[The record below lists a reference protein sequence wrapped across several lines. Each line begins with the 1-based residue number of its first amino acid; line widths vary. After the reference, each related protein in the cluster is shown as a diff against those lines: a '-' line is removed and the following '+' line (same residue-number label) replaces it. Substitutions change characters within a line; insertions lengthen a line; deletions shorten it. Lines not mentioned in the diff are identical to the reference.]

1 MKRATRRI
9 GARLATGR
17 AVVPEATSR
26 TPARVAAGRAV
37 VLAAACA
44 AAAVP
49 TSAAVSAPASAQA
62 PPAIDQTFDAPAP
75 DAIERGIALRKLGTT
90 KSVLMIG
97 AHPDDEN
104 TAVLAELSLGQGADV
119 AYLSLT
125 RGEGGQNGIG
135 PEQQEALGLV
145 RSEELLAA
153 RDMDRGRQ
161 YFTRAYDFGFS
172 KGAEEAFRH
181 WPREELLEDVVR
193 VVRSFRPDVI
203 VTVFTGTPSDGHGH
217 HQVAGMLAREAF
229 DAAADPALFPHLGPP
244 HAAASLY
251 RSRFRGTDDA
261 AVTLATGALDPLLGR
276 SRHQVAMA
284 GRSEHRSQDMGQAQ
298 AMGPRQVGLDLVA
311 SRAEGASG
319 GLFAGA
325 DTTLSMRAERAAGA
339 EPRLADALVRLR
351 AYDAVVREPAEL
363 GAAAVQLDAALVEA
377 ARLANVGA
385 GSAVA
390 EELLRAIMRERG
402 QLQTARALDA
412 GLRVDVRAEDATVV
426 PGQAFTLTVSVWNGG
441 SHPVEVQRVAP
452 DLPPGWSATRDVAR
466 QDGAGAAGDGEAP
479 REGDAPGTGGRAA
492 ASTAAPGMTE
502 VLPPGE
508 VLERSFR
515 VAVPADAEPSVPYF
529 LRAERPGDLY
539 AWEGTE
545 ADGRAFE
552 PDPVRAVV
560 TLVPRA
566 PEGAAPG
573 PAPAI
578 IISRAAAFVD
588 VDRTVGEYRLPVLV
602 LPEVSVALAPGVA
615 LISASDPRPVDFE
628 VRVASFEPVPV
639 AGAAT
644 LVLPAGWTSTPA
656 RAPMTIE
663 PDGAGVATF
672 RVVAPAGVPPGENA
686 VAARFVADDGRAFE
700 AGVEVIDYPHI
711 RPRLLPAR
719 ARSVL
724 QVLDVAVPADLAV
737 GYVDVAGDGGP
748 MALDQ
753 LGVDYTLLEPDDL
766 AAGDLDR
773 FDTIVLGIRAYEFR
787 PDVAAHNARLLDYAR
802 RGGTLVVLYNR
813 YEFATGEYAP
823 YPLDMSRPHDRVTDE
838 AADVGILEPDH
849 PLLTWPNAIRPAD
862 FEGWVQERG
871 LYFAGTWDER
881 YQPLLE
887 MADPGEAPLRGS
899 ILIAPLGDG
908 TYVYTGLSLFRQ
920 LPAGVPGAYRLL
932 ANLIALGA
940 DREAS

>member
-1 MKRATRRI
+1 MNRAIRRI
-9 GARLATGR
+9 EARMAVGR
-17 AVVPEATSR
+17 TILP
-26 TPARVAAGRAV
+26 AGRARAFAMA
-37 VLAAACA
+37 AAACA
-44 AAAVP
+44 AAAAP
-49 TSAAVSAPASAQA
+49 TSAQA
-62 PPAIDQTFDAPAP
+62 PPAIDQAFDAPAP

-172 KGAEEAFRH
+172 KSAEEAFRH

-203 VTVFTGTPSDGHGH
+203 VAVFTGTPSDGHGH
-217 HQVAGMLAREAF
+217 HQASGILAREAF
-229 DAAADPALFPHLGPP
+229 DAAADTVRFPRLGPP
-244 HAAASLY
+244 HAAAALY
-251 RSRFRGTDDA
+251 RARFRGTDDA

-276 SRHQVAMA
+276 SHHQVAMA
-284 GRSEHRSQDMGQAQ
+284 GRSQHRSQDMGQAQ

-311 SRAEGASG
+311 SRVEDAAG
-319 GLFAGA
+319 GLFAGV

-339 EPRLADALVRLR
+339 EPRLGDALVRLR
-351 AYDAVVREPAEL
+351 AYDAAVREPADL
-363 GAAAVQLDAALVEA
+363 RAAAVQLDAALVEA
-377 ARLANVGA
+377 SRLANAGG
-385 GSAVA
+385 GSAPA
-390 EELLRAIMRERG
+390 DELLRAVLRERD
-402 QLQTARALDA
+402 QLMTALALDA

-426 PGQAFTLTVSVWNGG
+426 PGQTFTLTVSVWNGG
-441 SHPVEVQRVAP
+441 LHPVEVQRVAP
-452 DLPPGWSATRDVAR
+452 DLPAGWSATHEVAR
-466 QDGAGAAGDGEAP
+466 GEGADPAGRGVAEASGAGG
-479 REGDAPGTGGRAA
+479 GGRAGP
-492 ASTAAPGMTE
+492 ASAVPGVAE

-515 VAVPADAEPSVPYF
+515 VSVPPDAEPSLPYF
-529 LRAERPGDLY
+529 LRAERQGDLY
-539 AWEGTE
+539 VWEGSD
-545 ADGRAFE
+545 AGGRAFE

-566 PEGAAPG
+566 PEDAAPG

-578 IISRAAAFVD
+578 IISRAAAYVD
-588 VDRTVGEYRLPVLV
+588 VDRTLGEYRLPVLV
-602 LPEVSVALAPGVA
+602 LPDVSVALAPGVA
-615 LISASDPRPVDFE
+615 LIPASDPRPVDFE
-628 VRVASFEPVPV
+628 VRVASFEPVQV

-644 LVLPAGWTSTPA
+644 LVLPEGWTSTPA

-672 RVVAPAGVPPGENA
+672 RVVAPAGVAPGEND
-686 VAARFVADDGRAFE
+686 VAARFLADDGRAFE

-711 RPRLLPAR
+711 RARLLPAR
-719 ARSVL
+719 ALSVL

-748 MALDQ
+748 AALDQ
-753 LGVDYTLLEPDDL
+753 LGVDYTLLGPEDL
-766 AAGDLDR
+766 ASGDLDR

-787 PDVAAHNARLLDYAR
+787 PDVAAHNVRLLDYAR

-813 YEFATGEYAP
+813 YDFARGEYAP

-838 AADVGILEPDH
+838 TADVGILRPEH
-849 PLLTWPNAIRPAD
+849 PLFTWPNAIGPSD

-881 YQPLLE
+881 YEPLLE

-899 ILIAPLGDG
+899 ILVAPLGDG